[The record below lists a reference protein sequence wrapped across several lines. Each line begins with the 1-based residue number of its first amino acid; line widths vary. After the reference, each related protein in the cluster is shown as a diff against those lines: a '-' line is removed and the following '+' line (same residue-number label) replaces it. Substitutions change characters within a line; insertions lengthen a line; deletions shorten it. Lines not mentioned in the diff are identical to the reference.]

1 MESILI
7 VDDNAD
13 LRMTLSDILREE
25 GFDTFAVEDGKAA
38 IKKVK
43 KVRPDLALLDIKL
56 PGMDGVEL
64 LEEMKRIDKNLII
77 IMLTAFGE
85 VKDAVRAM
93 KLGAFDY
100 ITKPFDNE
108 ELVLVIR
115 KALQSHYLSREV
127 EILRKRL
134 GEKTALEQSMG
145 KSSVIMRVI
154 SQAKIVA
161 PTTMTVLIQ
170 GESGTGK
177 ELLAQMIHE
186 SSPRKDKPFVAV
198 DCGAIPETL
207 VESELFGHER
217 GAFTGADALK
227 EGKFEQAQGGSIF
240 LDEVGNLTENV
251 QVKLLRALQERRIQ
265 HLGGRRGVDVDVRVI
280 VATNVNLTQW
290 VKQGKFRRD
299 LFHRLNEFCI
309 ALPPLRQRKDDIV
322 MLADHFLKEANEEF
336 GKKAEG
342 FSKAAVGYLL
352 EYGYP
357 GNVRELR
364 NMVRRAVLMACGG
377 VIEPEYMS
385 PDAPGAPL
393 EAVNDVEE
401 SLELKVDLNEGAS
414 FEEIRGRV
422 ERSLITKAIAL
433 AGGNKV
439 KAAKMLQMNRKA
451 LYRKMKKLG
460 ISINGEGTE

>member
-13 LRMTLSDILREE
+13 LRAALSDILRDE
-25 GFDTFAVEDGKAA
+25 GFSPISVENGKAA
-38 IKKVK
+38 IRLARKHT
-43 KVRPDLALLDIKL
+43 PDLALLDVKL
-56 PGMDGVEL
+56 PGMDGIEL
-64 LEEMKRIDKNLII
+64 LGKMKEIDNNLIV
-77 IMLTAFGE
+77 IMLTAFGD
-85 VKDAVRAM
+85 VKDAVKAL
-93 KLGAFDY
+93 KLGAYDY

-108 ELVLVIR
+108 ELVLIIKR
-115 KALQSHYLSREV
+115 AIQARYLNREV

-134 GEKTALEQSMG
+134 GEKTALEQTIG
-145 KSSVIMRVI
+145 KSNVIMHVI
-154 SQAKIVA
+154 RQVKIVA

-177 ELLAQMIHE
+177 ELLARMIHE

-227 EGKFEQAQGGSIF
+227 EGKFEQAQGGSLF
-240 LDEVGNLTENV
+240 LDEIGNLSENV

-265 HLGGRRGVDVDVRVI
+265 HIGGRRGVDVDVRVI
-280 VATNVNLTQW
+280 VATNVNLTEW
-290 VKQGKFRRD
+290 VKQGKFRKD
-299 LFHRLNEFCI
+299 LFHRFNEFCI
-309 ALPPLRQRKDDIV
+309 AIPPLRHRKDDIL
-322 MLADHFLKEANEEF
+322 MLADHFLKEANKEF
-336 GKKAEG
+336 GKKAED

-364 NMVRRAVLMACGG
+364 NMVRRAVLMVGRG
-377 VIEPEYMS
+377 IIEPDYIS

-393 EAVNDVEE
+393 EAFYDEEE
-401 SLELKVDLNEGAS
+401 SSDLKVDLSGGDS

-422 ERSLITKAIAL
+422 EKTLITKAIAL

-460 ISINGEGTE
+460 IPINGEVIG